1 MYSSDDFKALAEWSK
16 ALTDEFGEK
25 ANTEEIAA
33 MKKAFIVS
41 SRDET
46 KLWDRTEVLE
56 TC

>member
-1 MYSSDDFKALAEWSK
+1 MNSSDDFKALAEWSK